1 MMTTTHDS
9 ACTGAPK
16 RKKLAVRTVF
26 AGGLAIAVIGLP
38 AAMANAD
45 PAPPNTPSPTPTITA
60 TLHPPAPPAPHGGGS
75 ESGLCNRDSM
85 PRDAPPPLNC

>member
-1 MMTTTHDS
+1 MTTTHDS

-16 RKKLAVRTVF
+16 RKKWSARTVF
-26 AGGLAIAVIGLP
+26 VGGLAMAVIGLP
-38 AAMANAD
+38 AATANAD
-45 PAPPNTPSPTPTITA
+45 PAPPNTPGPTPTITA
-60 TLHPPAPPAPHGGGS
+60 TLHPPAPHGSGGGS

>member
-1 MMTTTHDS
+1 MTTTHAS

-16 RKKLAVRTVF
+16 RKKLVVRTVF
-26 AGGLAIAVIGLP
+26 AGGLAMAVIGLP

-45 PAPPNTPSPTPTITA
+45 PAPPNTPSPTSTITA
-60 TLHPPAPPAPHGGGS
+60 TLHPPAPPTTHGGGS